1 MAQYTVALRGGF
13 SDRNKIKAENTSI
26 QTEEF
31 DRRTRVALL
40 NITDI
45 IIQGYFPGMRYAHY
59 ISRDCPKHQD
69 FMKNLMANV
78 YNEVV
83 DWSKR
88 YEYERVSNML
98 QDTLLN
104 DAYDAI
110 LTVIEY
116 IAAEAPTY
124 LYQEIDYRGKLWAAE
139 DLYNLV
145 FEQEFVGYRFVN
157 CMVQPI
163 TDKNEIQSITE
174 AVNSHFTEVN
184 QHINKALGFLSDR
197 QSPDYANSIKESI
210 SAVERMC
217 SIILGK
223 PTTLG
228 AALKKLEDN
237 SVVIHPALKSAFSQL
252 YGYTSDASGI
262 RHSGELGG
270 KESTFEEAKFMLV
283 SCCAFVN
290 YLTGLL
296 AKCP

>member
-1 MAQYTVALRGGF
+1 MAQYTVSLRGGF
-13 SDRNKIKAENTSI
+13 ADRKKMKEENTTMQFTSLD
-26 QTEEF
+26 E
-31 DRRTRVALL
+31 RTRTALM

-45 IIQGYFPGMRYAHY
+45 IIHEYFPAIDYSYLSDRYP
-59 ISRDCPKHQD
+59 DDQN
-69 FMKNLMANV
+69 FMKNFLADV
-78 YNEVV
+78 YSKIV
-83 DWSKR
+83 DWSQTIR
-88 YEYERVSNML
+88 YSDFIPIIRVTFATDSY
-98 QDTLLN
+98 
-104 DAYDAI
+104 ASV

-116 IAAEAPTY
+116 ICGAVQKRMHNRAHYKGRDYTAE
-124 LYQEIDYRGKLWAAE
+124 Q
-139 DLYNLV
+139 LYNLIMK
-145 FEQEFVGYRFVN
+145 QEYVGYRLLN
-157 CMVQPI
+157 GRAMPI
-163 TDKNEIQSITE
+163 TDDQEIAEIK
-174 AVNSHFTEVN
+174 EVSTSRYSEVK

-197 QSPDYANSIKESI
+197 QSPDYADSIKESI

-217 SIILGK
+217 SIIIGK

-228 AALKKLEDN
+228 DALKKLED
-237 SVVIHPALKSAFSQL
+237 SGVVIHPALKSAFIKL

>member
-1 MAQYTVALRGGF
+1 MAQYTVSLRGGF
-13 SDRNKIKAENTSI
+13 ADRNKIKEENTTMQFSSLD
-26 QTEEF
+26 E
-31 DRRTRVALL
+31 RTRVALM

-45 IIQGYFPGMRYAHY
+45 VIHGYFPDIDYSQFDSRY
-59 ISRDCPKHQD
+59 QD
-69 FMKNLMANV
+69 EQNFMKSILADV
-78 YNEVV
+78 YSRVV
-83 DWSKR
+83 NWSRKIN
-88 YEYERVSNML
+88 YSDII
-98 QDTLLN
+98 QIIKDTFAT
-104 DAYDAI
+104 DDYASV

-116 IAAEAPTY
+116 ICQTVQKRTGYKVYYKGKSFTAE
-124 LYQEIDYRGKLWAAE
+124 Q
-139 DLYNLV
+139 LYNLILK
-145 FEQEFVGYRFVN
+145 QEYVGYRLLN
-157 CMVQPI
+157 GRAMPI
-163 TDKNEIQSITE
+163 TDDQEIAEIK
-174 AVNSHFTEVN
+174 EVSFSKYAEVK

-217 SIILGK
+217 SIIIGK

-228 AALKKLEDN
+228 DALKKLED
-237 SVVIHPALKSAFSQL
+237 SGVVIHPALKSAFIKL

>member
-1 MAQYTVALRGGF
+1 MYSQVVSWSSLINYGDLIFIIRDTFA
-13 SDRNKIKAENTSI
+13 
-26 QTEEF
+26 
-31 DRRTRVALL
+31 
-40 NITDI
+40 TDD
-45 IIQGYFPGMRYAHY
+45 YA
-59 ISRDCPKHQD
+59 S
-69 FMKNLMANV
+69 V
-78 YNEVV
+78 
-83 DWSKR
+83 
-88 YEYERVSNML
+88 
-98 QDTLLN
+98 
-104 DAYDAI
+104 

-116 IAAEAPTY
+116 ICRVLQKRTYHNVNYKGKNYTAE
-124 LYQEIDYRGKLWAAE
+124 Q
-139 DLYNLV
+139 LYNLIMK
-145 FEQEFVGYRFVN
+145 QEYVGYRLLN
-157 CMVQPI
+157 GRAMPI
-163 TDKNEIQSITE
+163 TDDQEISEIKEVST
-174 AVNSHFTEVN
+174 SKYTEVK

-217 SIILGK
+217 SIIIGK

-228 AALKKLEDN
+228 DALKKLED
-237 SVVIHPALKSAFSQL
+237 SGVATHPALKSAFMKL